1 MAFILMSHKQIKI
14 CTEKPMEISNQ
25 VNRKREITTGNST
38 QMITF
43 SAMEN
48 KEFWMVLQK
57 LSVLRDMEMISQKP
71 SLPKR
76 QLKISK
82 VFPQIF
88 QDNQRIQDKVKHHD
102 LITFTEFQ
110 MFKVATHGT
119 LQDAFT
125 VNQPL
130 EKFYQTK
137 ILVNQ

>member
-1 MAFILMSHKQIKI
+1 MILKKINTDLTLENHLEMVFLDNMNGQIKLKIKHINLVYQVKDLKAQRKWFSQTAFTSMSHKQIKI

-25 VNRKREITTGNST
+25 VNRKWEITTGNST
-38 QMITF
+38 QMIIF

-88 QDNQRIQDKVKHHD
+88 
-102 LITFTEFQ
+102 
-110 MFKVATHGT
+110 
-119 LQDAFT
+119 
-125 VNQPL
+125 
-130 EKFYQTK
+130 
-137 ILVNQ
+137 